1 VPPSRNPARLTL
13 PHRRIRADGTAKPAF
28 VLVAAIAA
36 VLAAGGIYAFYQHL
50 RVPAPAIVAAPAV
63 ATAVTAAAAP
73 ALAPAPA
80 APATVGF
87 VDSPAVEAVAGTRIA
102 ITGWALDP
110 AGISGIAVHV
120 DGVPHAATIGIA
132 RPDVAQAKP
141 GFPDSARAGFAFEGD
156 FAGLS
161 PQRHEIAVVAT
172 NRAGLSTV
180 LARKS
185 LIPPAAMHMWSGL
198 LDAHPELADRQFN
211 FLMMTSGATMGGADE
226 TDTAYAQYLSRTQR
240 VGMAVPLLYMRTT
253 KGAAGDW
260 AFDPDFDLTRKCGHR
275 LVAEDN
281 LTGIIRFAVE
291 HRVPVQFILNGGIWG
306 DASCNDP
313 AWDLNDHLEDDDLN
327 VQWSQDDQTFP
338 DDYLKGLTGSTDSP
352 ELARTLTYNAYA
364 TKVRDYKRRNLQAAA
379 RLISEFARKHPELFV
394 GVVLDSDTYMNPFF
408 KQVEYFDFNP
418 GMIRQFREWLQG
430 TGPYAGKPAP
440 GVPDLSSY
448 RRAQPL
454 ALADVNRLARR
465 NWASWEEVE
474 PPRRFPGS
482 LYRPMKPGD
491 IRIFDDPW
499 YGEWQVFRQHVVGL
513 HYDELSQWVHET
525 GIPKDRIFSAQGFI
539 APDPGNMPIAIN
551 ITSKGKNFDT
561 SGVSFEGSIPR
572 HGHLGAVIYG
582 ETAENQGRM
591 EGPHSLFAQFARMDP
606 QWGVVE
612 FNSTNLKQP
621 KLLPSYDQAYRSFRD
636 LFNFDARMV
645 SPMAWNGSNGL
656 FADQPDYVAFTSWRN
671 TPAEDAMKDFV
682 VARADLPRGARLWT
696 FGTARHAAD
705 DGWTL
710 DGGTLA
716 AGKGFVDLR
725 FAGATATLVSPADQ
739 VLRPASLDT
748 LYVGLRDADA
758 LESIAVFA
766 RIEPTSP
773 WTLVV
778 PETDATKLAR
788 TTPGLA
794 VPLAWPVDWR
804 ARDAIAESFKV
815 VMKFRAGIDQ
825 ARVERIALYPRA
837 DAATDARNR
846 RR

>member
-1 VPPSRNPARLTL
+1 MQ
-13 PHRRIRADGTAKPAF
+13 RRIRTHGAAKSAL
-28 VLVAAIAA
+28 VVVAAVAA
-36 VLAAGGIYAFYQHL
+36 VLATGGFYAFYQHL
-50 RVPAPAIVAAPAV
+50 RVPAPAVVAAPAV
-63 ATAVTAAAAP
+63 VP
-73 ALAPAPA
+73 AAPAPA
-80 APATVGF
+80 PTPAAVPTTIGF
-87 VDSPAVEAVAGTRIA
+87 VDSPSTEAVAGTRIA
-102 ITGWALDP
+102 INGWALDP
-110 AGISGIAVHV
+110 AGISGVAVHV

-141 GFPDSARAGFAFEGD
+141 GFPDSAKAGFAFEGD
-156 FAGLS
+156 FADLS
-161 PQRHEIAVVAT
+161 PQRHEVAVVAT
-172 NRAGLSTV
+172 NRAGASTV

-185 LIPPAAMHMWSGL
+185 FIPTAAMRMWSGL
-198 LDAHPELADRQFN
+198 LDAHPGLADQQFN

-240 VGMAVPLLYMRTT
+240 VGVAVPLLYMRTT
-253 KGAAGDW
+253 MGAAGDW
-260 AFDPDFDLTRKCGHR
+260 VFDPDFDLKRKCGHR

-281 LTGIIRFAVE
+281 LSGIIRFAVE
-291 HRVPVQFILNGGIWG
+291 HHVPVQFILNGGIWG

-313 AWDLNDHLEDDDLN
+313 EWDLNDHLEDDDFN
-327 VQWSQDDQTFP
+327 VQWSQNDQTFP

-352 ELARTLTYNAYA
+352 ELARTLTYNVYA
-364 TKVRDYKRRNLQAAA
+364 AKVRDYKRRNLQAAA
-379 RLISEFARKHPELFV
+379 RIISDFAREHPELFV

-430 TGPYAGKPAP
+430 TGPYAGKPGIGA
-440 GVPDLSSY
+440 PDLSSY
-448 RRAQPL
+448 RRKQPL
-454 ALADVNRLARR
+454 TLADVNRLARR
-465 NWASWEEVE
+465 NWSSWDDVE

-482 LYRPMKPGD
+482 LYRPMLPGD

-499 YGEWQVFRQHVVGL
+499 YGEWQVFRQHIVGL
-513 HYDELSQWVHET
+513 HYDELSKWVHEA
-525 GIPKDRIFSAQGFI
+525 GIPRDRIFSAQGFI

-572 HGHLGAVIYG
+572 YGHLGAVIYG

-591 EGPHSLFAQFARMDP
+591 EGRHSLFAQFARMDP

-612 FNSTNLKQP
+612 FNSTNLKLP
-621 KLLPSYDQAYRSFRD
+621 KILPVYDQAYRSFRD

-656 FADQPDYVAFTSWRN
+656 FADQPDYVAYTSWRN
-671 TPAEDAMKDFV
+671 TPAEAAMKDFV

-696 FGTARHAAD
+696 FGTAQHAAD

-710 DGGTLA
+710 EGGALE

-725 FAGATATLVSPADQ
+725 VANAMAALVSPSDQ
-739 VLRPASLDT
+739 VLRAASLDT

-766 RIEPTSP
+766 RIEPSSP
-773 WTLVV
+773 WTSIV
-778 PETDATKLAR
+778 PETKASVLAR
-788 TTPGLA
+788 TAPGLA
-794 VPLAWPVDWR
+794 VPLAWPADWR
-804 ARDAIAESFKV
+804 ARATIAESFKV
-815 VMKFRAGIDQ
+815 VMTFRAGTTQ
-825 ARVERIALYPRA
+825 ARIDRIALYPRA
-837 DAATDARNR
+837 TAAADARNR